1 MDGFGFLF
9 ALAGF
14 VMGVV
19 ALQKIA
25 KLDSTIRDLRREVTR
40 LTAQLFGQTNVVPE
54 PEREIIPARFREA
67 EEAPAN
73 DIAAAYDM
81 AKAGAAKIPDP
92 EVPAPVIGKNWKT
105 NAPKPVK
112 AAAIKKAAAPKK
124 VSPVVDVEEP
134 VVSSEMAKPFVPPP
148 PPPSQPK
155 APTPRRDME
164 QAVASRWFVWIGGV
178 AMAIGGLLFV
188 KYAYDNG
195 YISPTLQIFLGLL
208 LAAGLV
214 YLGERAR
221 KTSGKTADPDY
232 VPAALSAGGLAIA
245 FGSIYAA
252 YALYELVQPTTAF
265 IGLALVGLAALALS
279 LRQGPLIAALGLVGS
294 YATPT
299 IISSPNP
306 SAWGFFPYLLII
318 MAASF
323 AVLRKRPW
331 WWLGY
336 ATIAGSAIWSLLW
349 IGGPYK
355 VTDVTP
361 VGLFALCFGA
371 LSLLGVSGRA
381 ILKSDAGSLLDPLH
395 MSVQLKLG
403 SVGAAAASLVL
414 AALVFKSGHAATALV
429 LFFAGMAAIS
439 ALSWFKRGDTEAVA
453 AAGVLSFIVLMAWRE
468 AAFHE
473 WAMDENGMWSSVL
486 LGDAPQFLRWMI
498 GAGLAFTA
506 LGIAGFFKK
515 TPILVWAALGA
526 GSAAIFTFGAWARVD
541 ALMSNASW
549 VVLAVALA
557 AALLASVWVKRG
569 ASVTSEAD
577 LAAGVFCVGSAALL
591 LFAADR
597 LFDGVWLSL
606 AVAFLA
612 LFYALLTRGLPV
624 KLLGAIAAGFGT
636 LTTIRLFASRE
647 LWLDDRALPLGQHWP
662 VYGYGVPIVVLL
674 IASRFLKSSN
684 HIKSATSLE
693 AVSLGLA
700 ISLISL
706 EVRVLIGGGVTA
718 ARPQLLEI
726 ATHVLTWL
734 GAAYGLLY
742 RQKVYS
748 SFVAVWGARIL
759 LAGSLATIIAGSLMV
774 LNPLF
779 GYTPIQGGAVFNAL
793 LLAYLAPAGLL
804 WLIARRLEQVGLG
817 NWRPYL
823 ETFAM
828 FLLTTYVSLEI
839 KRLYA
844 GRVVGAWPRDEI
856 ESALH
861 ILSWLGL
868 ACGLAYR
875 PQTLSALAAKWSASA
890 LLAVSGF
897 IILAASLVAFNPVLT
912 HDTLHGNAVF
922 NSLWLTYL
930 APAAVIWLTTRS
942 LANVSLSAWR
952 PYGEMSSVAL
962 VTVFVSLEIKRLYDG
977 PILDALPAD
986 ELESALLVLA
996 WLCLAFGV
1004 IYRASMFTQLAGT
1017 WSGRGLLAIS
1027 AVGIIGASMLAFNP
1041 VLTGDT
1047 LHGNAVFNSL
1057 WLTYL
1062 APAVLLWF
1070 LARHLENIS
1079 MSSWRPYFEMA
1090 AVALVTVFVSLE
1102 IRRLYT
1108 GPVLDVLPDDEL
1120 ESALLVL
1127 AWLCLACGVIYRSS
1141 MFTPP
1146 AGAWSGRGLVALS
1159 VLGVVGASLLAYNPV
1174 IIASPLHGN
1183 VLLNSLLLA
1192 YVVPIALLALIV
1204 KKLDVIGWQK
1214 LVPAFG
1220 GLALV
1225 LALTYVTLETKRVFQ
1240 GSEMSPWSQSTA
1252 ESYAYSAV
1260 WLLSA
1265 LALFVA
1271 GIRLQ
1276 RQYIRYAG
1284 LGVMSLVVL
1293 KVFAWDMAGLDGIY
1307 RILSFF
1313 GLGACLIG
1321 IGWLYTK
1328 YVHQPADPAN

>member
-14 VMGVV
+14 VMAIV

-25 KLDSTIRDLRREVTR
+25 KLDATVRDLRREVTR
-40 LTAQLFGQTNVVPE
+40 LTAQLFGQTHVVSE
-54 PEREIIPARFREA
+54 PNREAVPARFREPEEA
-67 EEAPAN
+67 HVNDIVSAYDKIKTEAAKTPEPEAPA
-73 DIAAAYDM
+73 
-81 AKAGAAKIPDP
+81 
-92 EVPAPVIGKNWKT
+92 PVMGKNWKT
-105 NAPKPVK
+105 SSPKPVK
-112 AAAIKKAAAPKK
+112 AAAIKKAAAPKT
-124 VSPVVDVEEP
+124 VSPVMDVEEP
-134 VVSSEMAKPFVPPP
+134 VVASEMARPFVPTPPP
-148 PPPSQPK
+148 PPLPLKAAAPK
-155 APTPRRDME
+155 RDME

-195 YISPTLQIFLGLL
+195 YISPIFQIFLGLL

-221 KTSGKTADPDY
+221 KTSIKSADPDY

-336 ATIAGSAIWSLLW
+336 AAIAGSAIWSLLW

-361 VGLFALCFGA
+361 IGLFALCFGA
-371 LSLLGVSGRA
+371 LALLGVSGRA

-395 MSVQLKLG
+395 MSIQLKLG

-414 AALVFKSGHAATALV
+414 TALVFKSGHATSALL

-453 AAGVLSFIVLMAWRE
+453 AASVLSFVVLMAWRE

-473 WAMDENGMWSSVL
+473 WAMDESGMWSSVL
-486 LGDAPQFLRWMI
+486 LGEAPQFLRWMI

-526 GSAAIFTFGAWARVD
+526 GSAVMFIFGAWARVD
-541 ALMSNASW
+541 ALMSNTSW
-549 VVLAVALA
+549 VLLAVVLA
-557 AALLASVWVKRG
+557 AALLASVWMKRG
-569 ASVTSEAD
+569 ASLTPEAD
-577 LAAGVFCVGSAALL
+577 FAAGIFCVGSAALL

-612 LFYALLTRGLPV
+612 LFYAVLTRGLPV

-636 LTTIRLFASRE
+636 LTAIRLFASRE

-662 VYGYGVPIVVLL
+662 LYGYGVPIVVLL

-684 HIKSATSLE
+684 HTKSATSLE

-700 ISLISL
+700 ISLVSL

-726 ATHVLTWL
+726 STHVLTWL

-759 LAGSLATIIAGSLMV
+759 LAGSVATIIAGSLLA

-779 GYTPIQGGAVFNAL
+779 GYTPVQGGAVFNSL

-804 WLIARRLEQVGLG
+804 WFISRKLEQIGLG
-817 NWRPYL
+817 RWRPHL
-823 ETFAM
+823 ETFAV

-839 KRLYA
+839 KRLYT
-844 GRVVGAWPRDEI
+844 GPIVGAWPRDEI
-856 ESALH
+856 EAALH
-861 ILSWLGL
+861 ILAWLGL

-875 PQTLSALAAKWSASA
+875 PQTLSARAAKWSGSA
-890 LLAVSGF
+890 LLVVSGF
-897 IILAASLVAFNPVLT
+897 IIIAAELVAFNPILT
-912 HDTLHGNAVF
+912 ENAPYGNAVF
-922 NSLWLTYL
+922 NSLWLAYL
-930 APAAVIWLTTRS
+930 APAALLWL
-942 LANVSLSAWR
+942 LARFLGNISLSTWR
-952 PYGEMSSVAL
+952 PYV
-962 VTVFVSLEIKRLYDG
+962 
-977 PILDALPAD
+977 
-986 ELESALLVLA
+986 EL
-996 WLCLAFGV
+996 
-1004 IYRASMFTQLAGT
+1004 
-1017 WSGRGLLAIS
+1017 
-1027 AVGIIGASMLAFNP
+1027 
-1041 VLTGDT
+1041 
-1047 LHGNAVFNSL
+1047 
-1057 WLTYL
+1057 
-1062 APAVLLWF
+1062 
-1070 LARHLENIS
+1070 
-1079 MSSWRPYFEMA
+1079 A
-1090 AVALVTVFVSLE
+1090 AVALVTLFISLE
-1102 IRRLYT
+1102 IRRLYA
-1108 GPVLDVLPDDEL
+1108 GPVLDALPSDEL

-1192 YVVPIALLALIV
+1192 YVVPIASLALIA

-1214 LVPAFG
+1214 LVSAFG

-1225 LALTYVTLETKRVFQ
+1225 LALTYVTLQTKRVFQ
-1240 GSEMSPWSQSTA
+1240 GPSMVPWSQSTA

-1271 GIRLQ
+1271 GIRMQ
-1276 RQYIRYAG
+1276 RQYVRYAG

-1321 IGWLYTK
+1321 IGWLYTR
-1328 YVHQPADPAN
+1328 YVHKPAEAG

>member
-14 VMGVV
+14 VMAIV

-25 KLDSTIRDLRREVTR
+25 KLNATVGDLRREVTR
-40 LTAQLFGQTNVVPE
+40 LTAELFGRATVFSELQKEAVP
-54 PEREIIPARFREA
+54 AKFREP

-81 AKAGAAKIPDP
+81 VKAEAAKTPEPEIPT
-92 EVPAPVIGKNWKT
+92 PVIGKNWKT
-105 NAPKPVK
+105 KSPKPLK
-112 AAAIKKAAAPKK
+112 AAAIQKAAAPKT
-124 VSPVVDVEEP
+124 VSPLIGVEEP
-134 VVSSEMAKPFVPPP
+134 VVANELPRPFVPPP
-148 PPPSQPK
+148 PSPPPPSHPK
-155 APTPRRDME
+155 TPTPKRDME

-195 YISPTLQIFLGLL
+195 YISPTFQIFLGLL
-208 LAAGLV
+208 LAGGLV

-221 KTSGKTADPDY
+221 KTSVKTADPDY

-279 LRQGPLIAALGLVGS
+279 LRQGPLIAALGLAGS
-294 YATPT
+294 YVTPT

-349 IGGPYK
+349 IGGPYEM
-355 VTDVTP
+355 TDVTP
-361 VGLFALCFGA
+361 IGLFALCFGA
-371 LSLLGVSGRA
+371 MALLGVSGRA

-414 AALVFKSGHAATALV
+414 AALVFKSGHAAAALM

-453 AAGVLSFIVLMAWRE
+453 AAGVLSLVVLMGWRE

-473 WAMDENGMWSSVL
+473 WAMDENAMWSSVL
-486 LGDAPQFLRWMI
+486 LGEAPQFLRWMI

-515 TPILVWAALGA
+515 TPILVWSALGA
-526 GSAAIFTFGAWARVD
+526 GSAVMFTFGAWARVD
-541 ALMSNASW
+541 ALMSNTSW
-549 VVLAVALA
+549 VLLAGALA
-557 AALLASVWVKRG
+557 AALLASVWMKRG
-569 ASVTSEAD
+569 ALAMSEAD
-577 LAAGVFCVGSAALL
+577 LAAGIFCVGSAALL

-606 AVAFLA
+606 AVAVLA
-612 LFYALLTRGLPV
+612 LFYAFLTRSLPV
-624 KLLGAIAAGFGT
+624 DLLGAISAGFGT
-636 LTTIRLFASRE
+636 LTTVRLFASRE

-662 VYGYGVPIVVLL
+662 LYGYGVPIAVLL
-674 IASRFLKSSN
+674 VASRFLKSSKHTN
-684 HIKSATSLE
+684 SATSLE

-700 ISLISL
+700 ISLVSL

-718 ARPQLLEI
+718 TRPQLLEI

-759 LAGSLATIIAGSLMV
+759 LAGSVATIIAGSLLV

-779 GYTPIQGGAVFNAL
+779 GYTPIQGGAAFNAL

-804 WLIARRLEQVGLG
+804 WLVARKLEQVGLG
-817 NWRPYL
+817 KWRPHL
-823 ETFAM
+823 ETFAV

-839 KRLYA
+839 KRLY
-844 GRVVGAWPRDEI
+844 GGPVVGAWPRDEI

-861 ILSWLGL
+861 ILAWLGL
-868 ACGLAYR
+868 ACGLTYR
-875 PQTLSALAAKWSASA
+875 PQTLSALASKWSASA
-890 LLAVSGF
+890 LLALSGLV
-897 IILAASLVAFNPVLT
+897 IVAASLV
-912 HDTLHGNAVF
+912 
-922 NSLWLTYL
+922 
-930 APAAVIWLTTRS
+930 
-942 LANVSLSAWR
+942 
-952 PYGEMSSVAL
+952 
-962 VTVFVSLEIKRLYDG
+962 
-977 PILDALPAD
+977 
-986 ELESALLVLA
+986 
-996 WLCLAFGV
+996 
-1004 IYRASMFTQLAGT
+1004 
-1017 WSGRGLLAIS
+1017 
-1027 AVGIIGASMLAFNP
+1027 AFNP

-1062 APAVLLWF
+1062 APAALIWLTSRS
-1070 LARHLENIS
+1070 LANVSLSAWRHYVET
-1079 MSSWRPYFEMA
+1079 A
-1090 AVALVTVFVSLE
+1090 AVALVTVFVSL
-1102 IRRLYT
+1102 
-1108 GPVLDVLPDDEL
+1108 
-1120 ESALLVL
+1120 
-1127 AWLCLACGVIYRSS
+1127 
-1141 MFTPP
+1141 
-1146 AGAWSGRGLVALS
+1146 
-1159 VLGVVGASLLAYNPV
+1159 
-1174 IIASPLHGN
+1174 
-1183 VLLNSLLLA
+1183 
-1192 YVVPIALLALIV
+1192 
-1204 KKLDVIGWQK
+1204 
-1214 LVPAFG
+1214 
-1220 GLALV
+1220 
-1225 LALTYVTLETKRVFQ
+1225 
-1240 GSEMSPWSQSTA
+1240 
-1252 ESYAYSAV
+1252 
-1260 WLLSA
+1260 
-1265 LALFVA
+1265 
-1271 GIRLQ
+1271 
-1276 RQYIRYAG
+1276 
-1284 LGVMSLVVL
+1284 
-1293 KVFAWDMAGLDGIY
+1293 
-1307 RILSFF
+1307 
-1313 GLGACLIG
+1313 
-1321 IGWLYTK
+1321 
-1328 YVHQPADPAN
+1328 